1 MEYRKHV
8 ETKIIR
14 TEHHVVI
21 WPGRSAANMK
31 QALSPVPLNAKL
43 LEVKQGP
50 GSQVILVFT
59 DEYAVERSDAA
70 PNESKEGK

>member
-1 MEYRKHV
+1 MMEYRKHI

-21 WPGRSAANMK
+21 WPGGSAANLK

-43 LEVKQGP
+43 LEVKQGD
-50 GSQVILVFT
+50 GSQMILIFT
-59 DEYAVERSDAA
+59 DEYAVQPSLDGDKSD
-70 PNESKEGK
+70 G